1 MTALIELSAMQLAA
15 ERACLL
21 MKVLSNRDRLMLLCQ
36 ISLGEKC
43 VKELEGSLDIHQ
55 PTLSQQLTVLRNEA
69 LVKTRKNGKHIYYSL
84 DSDIA
89 MSVMSLLHQ
98 HYCNSSLDE

>member
-1 MTALIELSAMQLAA
+1 MTQQIELSSMQVSADK
-15 ERACLL
+15 ACRL

-43 VKELEGSLDIHQ
+43 VKDLEDTLDIHQ
-55 PTLSQQLTVLRNEA
+55 PTLSQQLTVLRNEN
-69 LVKTRKNGKHIYYSL
+69 LVKTRKDGKNIYYSL

-89 MSVMSLLHQ
+89 MSVIGLLHT
-98 HYCNSSLDE
+98 HYCKK